1 MTRFLLLRVVVLVGL
16 ATSLSAAQRPA
27 VAAAQK
33 EGQARFDPRV
43 RGLVTITHAS
53 RDRWRFVYDLSR
65 DARSI
70 MLGPK
75 AEKYHAAAWKLPK
88 AFHILVED
96 PYSYL
101 ERRDGKPFRQ
111 VTIDVRSYR
120 PVVPYAPQP
129 FAVFDKGTAVNT
141 GPLGFAA
148 RIGATRMMMAF
159 VPRYSFVGLPD
170 ETVLVP
176 GQKPGAVT
184 KIELPP
190 NGLFVYFGKLEGLHE
205 TDRVRSI
212 LDTDFPSALTKPY
225 VSSVEAYASLYDRR
239 LRDALPG
246 KVVIMVAYQE
256 APGLSFGGNAQNFQ
270 IMAKVRFPQALAAD
284 RQTVQKMRLFFAHEM
299 AHIWQTRL
307 GKDTARWFS
316 EGEAELLALY
326 ALERQGH
333 ITSKE
338 VAENLTARVRQC
350 VKSLRRTSLL
360 EAHRHGE
367 PRANYTAGALVIAAA
382 LAATSADGT
391 REDIAALDRAL
402 QTCQVDIRLNQ
413 PLLAFQE
420 TLKKLGAEPKAVHAI
435 GSFVRDRHDDP
446 LAALRRLFDITG
458 LDYRVEGPTLR
469 IEPVTN
475 SR

>member
-27 VAAAQK
+27 VAATQK
-33 EGQARFDPRV
+33 EGPARFDPRV

-88 AFHILVED
+88 AFHVLVD
-96 PYSYL
+96 GPYSYL

-176 GQKPGAVT
+176 GKKLGAVT

-212 LDTDFPSALTKPY
+212 LDTDFPAALTKPF

-256 APGLSFGGNAQNFQ
+256 APGLGFGGNAQNFQ

-316 EGEAELLALY
+316 EGEADLLALY

-367 PRANYTAGALVIAAA
+367 PQANYTAGALVIAAA

-391 REDIAALDRAL
+391 RDDIAALDRAL

-413 PLLAFQE
+413 PLVAFQA
-420 TLKKLGAEPKAVHAI
+420 TLKKLGAEPKAVVAI
-435 GSFVRDRHDDP
+435 GSFIRNRHDDP

-458 LDYRVEGPTLR
+458 LVYRVEGPTLR

>member
-1 MTRFLLLRVVVLVGL
+1 MTRLLILRVVVLVGL
-16 ATSLSAAQRPA
+16 ATSLSGEQKAGPAA
-27 VAAAQK
+27 
-33 EGQARFDPRV
+33 FDPRV
-43 RGLVTITHAS
+43 RGLVTIAHVGK
-53 RDRWRFVYDLSR
+53 DHWRFVYDLSR

-75 AEKYHAAAWKLPK
+75 AEKYHAAAWKLPD
-88 AFHILVED
+88 AFHVLVQA

-111 VTIDVRSYR
+111 VAIDVRSYR
-120 PVVPYAPQP
+120 PIVPYAPQP

-148 RIGATRMMMAF
+148 RIGAARMMMAF
-159 VPRYSFVGLPD
+159 VPKYSFVGLPD

-176 GQKPGAVT
+176 GKKPGAVT
-184 KIELPP
+184 QIELPS
-190 NGLFVYFGKLEGLHE
+190 NGLFIYFGKLEGLHE
-205 TDRVRSI
+205 TARVRSI

-239 LRDALPG
+239 LRVAQPG
-246 KVVIMVAYQE
+246 KLVIMVAYQE
-256 APGLSFGGNAQNFQ
+256 APGLGFGGNAQNFQ
-270 IMAKVRFPQALAAD
+270 IMAKARGPHTLAAD

-307 GKDTARWFS
+307 GHDTARWFS

-333 ITSKE
+333 ITSEE
-338 VAENLTARVRQC
+338 VAENLTARISAC
-350 VKSLRRTSLL
+350 VKSLRRTSLFD
-360 EAHRHGE
+360 AHRHGE
-367 PRANYTAGALVIAAA
+367 PQANYSAGTLVVAAA

-391 REDIAALDRAL
+391 QEDIAALDRAL
-402 QTCQVDIRLNQ
+402 HTCQVDMRLNQ
-413 PLLAFQE
+413 PLVAFQA
-420 TLKKLGAEPKAVHAI
+420 TLKKLGAEPRAVHAI
-435 GSFVRDRHDDP
+435 GSFIRDRHDDP

-458 LDYRVEGPTLR
+458 LVYRVKGPTLH